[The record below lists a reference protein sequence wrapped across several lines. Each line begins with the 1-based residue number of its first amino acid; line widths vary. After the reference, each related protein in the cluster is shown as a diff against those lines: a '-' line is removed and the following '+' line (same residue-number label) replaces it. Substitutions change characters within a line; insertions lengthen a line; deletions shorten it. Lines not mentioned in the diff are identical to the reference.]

1 MKKNP
6 FTRGATFNL
15 WEGGNSMPIQT
26 SNITSVEESPSSQ
39 MNMTQQ
45 Q

>member
-1 MKKNP
+1 MKKTHLP
-6 FTRGATFNL
+6 GATFNL
-15 WEGGNSMPIQT
+15 WEGEGGSIPIQT
-26 SNITSVEESPSSQ
+26 SNTTSVEESPSSQ